1 MSKLDGKVA
10 LISGGARGMGAADAE
25 ILIQNGAKVMIADVL
40 DDDGAATAARLGDA
54 CRYVHLDVTRD
65 DDWKA
70 AVAATVDAFGS
81 LDILVNN
88 AGIVLQAPLE
98 SMDSDDF
105 RRVIDVNLNGVYLGM
120 KYAIPELKKSGDA
133 CIVNISST
141 AGLMGYQNTGAYVAS
156 KWAVRGMTKTAAMEL
171 GQYGIRVNSI
181 HPGLVWTPMT
191 EGMSDAIFA
200 SQALPRAG
208 TTDELAKLLLFIVAD
223 ATYSTGSEFVAGGG
237 QTLGAVVR
245 D

>member
-1 MSKLDGKVA
+1 MGKLDGKVA

-25 ILIQNGAKVMIADVL
+25 ILLRNGAKVMIADVL
-40 DDDGAATAARLGDA
+40 DDEGAATAARLGDD
-54 CRYVHLDVTRD
+54 CRFVHLDVTRD
-65 DDWKA
+65 EDWKA

-81 LDILVNN
+81 LDVLVNN

-98 SMDSDDF
+98 TMDSDDF
-105 RRVIDVNLNGVYLGM
+105 RRVIDINLTGVYLGM
-120 KYAIPELKKSGDA
+120 KYAIPALKASGDA

-156 KWAVRGMTKTAAMEL
+156 KWGVRGMTKTAAMEL
-171 GQYGIRVNSI
+171 GPHGIRVNSI

-200 SQALPRAG
+200 NQALPRAG

-237 QTLGAVVR
+237 QTLGPVAR